1 MSDKKTLT
9 IENLLDAGL
18 HFGHQTKR
26 WNPKMKRFIHGAKGG
41 IYIIDLQKTLVHLKM
56 AQEFLHD
63 TVMNGK
69 KVLMVGTKKQ
79 ARPIIQEAA
88 ENADQPYVIHR
99 WLGGML
105 TNNATVRKSVQR
117 MEELQAFFGN
127 EEELKAISKKEQSM
141 LRRELTKLER
151 NLTGI
156 KDMAQ
161 LPGAMVVIDINRE
174 KLAIAEAQRLD
185 IPVVALVD
193 TNTDPDLVDYPIP
206 GNDDSIRALTLIA
219 ETLGGTIGDAQEA
232 FDKAK
237 AAEDKR
243 RKEKAAE
250 EKAIADKAR
259 AERKAKEDEEKK
271 KRAEVLKK
279 IKAEKAKEEKAKKKA
294 ADKADFKKEE
304 AATKAKADVS
314 GEAEAKTEKDAPVE
328 EKAAEEKPAAKPK
341 AKKAST
347 SAKATAD
354 KPAKKA
360 APKKEKPADV
370 SGEAK
375 AKTEEPK
382 ADVSGEAEAKTE
394 EAAPVEEKAEAP
406 AEEVKSEEA
415 PVEETPV
422 VETEEAAPAEDVSG
436 EAEAK
441 TEEKKDVS
449 GEADAKTED

>member
-1 MSDKKTLT
+1 MSNKKTLT
-9 IENLLDAGL
+9 IEDLLEAGL

-41 IYIIDLQKTLVHLKM
+41 IYIIDLQKTLVHLKI

-79 ARPIIQEAA
+79 ARDIIQEAS
-88 ENADQPYVIHR
+88 EKSGQPYVIHR

-105 TNNATVRKSVQR
+105 TNNTTVRKSVQR

-156 KDMAQ
+156 KDMTQ
-161 LPGAMVVIDINRE
+161 LPGAMVVIDLNRE
-174 KLAIAEAQRLD
+174 KLAIAEAQRLN

-193 TNTDPDLVDYPIP
+193 TNTDPDLVEYPIP
-206 GNDDSIRALTLIA
+206 GNDDSIRSLTLIA

-259 AERKAKEDEEKK
+259 AERKAKEDAEKK
-271 KRAEVLKK
+271 KRADVLKK
-279 IKAEKAKEEKAKKKA
+279 LKAEKAKEEKAKKKA
-294 ADKADFKKEE
+294 ADKETFKKEE
-304 AATKAKADVS
+304 AAAKAA
-314 GEAEAKTEKDAPVE
+314 AEAKAKEEAKAPVE
-328 EKAAEEKPAAKPK
+328 EKAAEEKPATKPK
-341 AKKAST
+341 AKKTSA

-360 APKKEKPADV
+360 APKKE
-370 SGEAK
+370 E
-375 AKTEEPK
+375 
-382 ADVSGEAEAKTE
+382 
-394 EAAPVEEKAEAP
+394 P
-406 AEEVKSEEA
+406 AEEPEA
-415 PVEETPV
+415 
-422 VETEEAAPAEDVSG
+422 DVSG

>member
-1 MSDKKTLT
+1 MSNKKTLT
-9 IENLLDAGL
+9 IEDLLEAGL

-41 IYIIDLQKTLVHLKM
+41 IYIIDLQKTLVHLKI

-79 ARPIIQEAA
+79 ARDIIQEAS
-88 ENADQPYVIHR
+88 EKSGQPYVIHR

-105 TNNATVRKSVQR
+105 TNNTTVRKSVQR

-156 KDMAQ
+156 KDMTQ
-161 LPGAMVVIDINRE
+161 LPGAMVVIDLNRE
-174 KLAIAEAQRLD
+174 KLAIAEAQRLN

-193 TNTDPDLVDYPIP
+193 TNTDPDLVEYPIP
-206 GNDDSIRALTLIA
+206 GNDDSIRSLTLIA

-259 AERKAKEDEEKK
+259 AERKAKEDAEKK
-271 KRAEVLKK
+271 KRADVLKK
-279 IKAEKAKEEKAKKKA
+279 LKAEKAKEEKAKKKA
-294 ADKADFKKEE
+294 ADKETFKKEE
-304 AATKAKADVS
+304 AAAKAA
-314 GEAEAKTEKDAPVE
+314 AEAKAKEEAP
-328 EKAAEEKPAAKPK
+328 AAEEKPVEEDAAKEEPAEEPKVEEAPATAK
-341 AKKAST
+341 AK
-347 SAKATAD
+347 AD
-354 KPAKKA
+354 KPSA
-360 APKKEKPADV
+360 
-370 SGEAK
+370 
-375 AKTEEPK
+375 EE
-382 ADVSGEAEAKTE
+382 
-394 EAAPVEEKAEAP
+394 P
-406 AEEVKSEEA
+406 AEEIV
-415 PVEETPV
+415 
-422 VETEEAAPAEDVSG
+422 AEDVSG

>member
-56 AQEFLHD
+56 AQEFLND

-79 ARPIIQEAA
+79 ARSIIQEASEKA
-88 ENADQPYVIHR
+88 GQPYVIHR

-105 TNNATVRKSVQR
+105 TNNTTVRKSVQR
-117 MEELQAFFGN
+117 MEELQTFFGN
-127 EEELKAISKKEQSM
+127 EAELKEISKKEQSM

-156 KDMAQ
+156 KDMST
-161 LPGAMVVIDINRE
+161 LPGAMVVIDLNRE
-174 KLAIAEAQRLD
+174 KLAIAEAQRLN

-193 TNTDPDLVDYPIP
+193 TNTDPDLVEYPIP

-232 FDKAK
+232 FNKAK

-243 RKEKAAE
+243 RREKAAA
-250 EKAIADKAR
+250 EKAVADKAR
-259 AERKAKEDEEKK
+259 AERKAKEDAEKK

-279 IKAEKAKEEKAKKKA
+279 IKR
-294 ADKADFKKEE
+294 
-304 AATKAKADVS
+304 
-314 GEAEAKTEKDAPVE
+314 
-328 EKAAEEKPAAKPK
+328 
-341 AKKAST
+341 
-347 SAKATAD
+347 
-354 KPAKKA
+354 
-360 APKKEKPADV
+360 
-370 SGEAK
+370 
-375 AKTEEPK
+375 
-382 ADVSGEAEAKTE
+382 
-394 EAAPVEEKAEAP
+394 
-406 AEEVKSEEA
+406 
-415 PVEETPV
+415 
-422 VETEEAAPAEDVSG
+422 
-436 EAEAK
+436 
-441 TEEKKDVS
+441 
-449 GEADAKTED
+449 